1 MIAIGVDAGGTA
13 TRALLSRGGARHAE
27 LAGGPANAST
37 IGAVAAAR
45 TIADIVRAIAG
56 HDRPAAIVVG
66 AAGAGRANVAQA
78 IERALRDLF
87 PRARVAVGDDAPIAL
102 RAAIPSG
109 PGIVLVAGTGSVA
122 YAEHAHR
129 RVRIG
134 GAGYLLGDEGSAFS
148 IGLAA
153 IRLYARALDGRVN
166 ADETTD
172 LVARALDAPD
182 RDALLA
188 AIYDEPLAP
197 SRVAALAPSIIG
209 FAGKGNRA
217 ATKIVQAA
225 AQELGELVRAAARA
239 VELAD
244 ANPRIAL
251 AGGLFAEN
259 SLLSFLLETRIN
271 GDLPGAEIVRGGE
284 PPVTGALRLAE
295 ELATAPDD
303 AARVL

>member
-1 MIAIGVDAGGTA
+1 MIAIGVDAGGTG
-13 TRALLSRGGARHAE
+13 TRALLSSGGVRHAE
-27 LAGGPANAST
+27 LDGGPANASA

-45 TIADIVRAIAG
+45 AIADVVRAIAG
-56 HDRPAAIVVG
+56 DARPAAIVVG
-66 AAGAGRANVAQA
+66 AAGAGRTRVAET
-78 IERALRDLF
+78 IDGALRDLF
-87 PRARVAVGDDAPIAL
+87 PGARIAVGDDTPIAL

-129 RVRIG
+129 RVRVG

-153 IRLYARALDGRVN
+153 IRLYARVLDDRAHG
-166 ADETTD
+166 DETTA

-188 AIYDEPLAP
+188 AVYDEPLVPA
-197 SRVAALAPSIIG
+197 RVAALAPSIVA

-217 ATKIVQAA
+217 ATKIVQSA

-239 VELAD
+239 ADLAERS
-244 ANPRIAL
+244 PRIAL
-251 AGGLFAEN
+251 SGGLFAEN

-271 GDLPGAEIVRGGE
+271 GDLPGAEIVRGGD
-284 PPVTGALRLAE
+284 PPVAGALRLAE
-295 ELATAPDD
+295 ALAVASDDD
-303 AARVL
+303 ARVR

>member
-1 MIAIGVDAGGTA
+1 MIAIGVDAGGTG

-188 AIYDEPLAP
+188 AIYDEPLVP

-225 AQELGELVRAAARA
+225 AQELGELVRTAARA